1 MGAGHASKCF
11 VGSVKYMEEDELGTY
26 VVNAVGTYREKAF
39 GGIAG
44 HADALFL
51 KRTPFAHE
59 HEVRLLYIDAERK
72 FEKQEFIEVP
82 IDVNAVIEE
91 IMLDPRLR
99 VSGGGEHKRLAW
111 LQANGFKNPTSVSN
125 LYQKVMFQI
134 PLYKAEDL
142 K

>member
-1 MGAGHASKCF
+1 
-11 VGSVKYMEEDELGTY
+11 
-26 VVNAVGTYREKAF
+26 
-39 GGIAG
+39 
-44 HADALFL
+44 L